1 MGSNNRS
8 KTRYCA
14 QCSANVSSKKEISK
28 DDGQLI
34 SELKDFSEQMSTL
47 RFPSMRK
54 ENTEPSLM
62 SKVEPSDELRKK
74 HVGMIENFTIFG
86 VKE

>member
-1 MGSNNRS
+1 
-8 KTRYCA
+8 
-14 QCSANVSSKKEISK
+14 
-28 DDGQLI
+28 
-34 SELKDFSEQMSTL
+34 
-47 RFPSMRK
+47 MRK